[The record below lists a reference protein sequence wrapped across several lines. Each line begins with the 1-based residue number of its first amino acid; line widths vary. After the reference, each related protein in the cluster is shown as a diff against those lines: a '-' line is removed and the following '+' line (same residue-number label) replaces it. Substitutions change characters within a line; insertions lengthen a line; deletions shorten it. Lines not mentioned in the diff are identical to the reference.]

1 MHDPMLQ
8 LNKLKNNLLSS
19 LILPF
24 RNSCG
29 TKNRGMIRDNTLP
42 VVLGS
47 QLWNLNQK
55 GRGNFGPLRNSIL
68 FRFLCSHFASS
79 STLHPSTR
87 LSCIELPTAFA
98 ASDYSK
104 DDIGFP
110 EVVNDT
116 HEMSLNQIDYLLQ
129 ILHQSANSFLVAIQ
143 SHKSVRNCLELSKA
157 WVGVDVHA
165 WHKQVAYEVVSL
177 LQLIK

>member
-1 MHDPMLQ
+1 
-8 LNKLKNNLLSS
+8 
-19 LILPF
+19 
-24 RNSCG
+24 
-29 TKNRGMIRDNTLP
+29 MIRDNTLP

-79 STLHPSTR
+79 STSHPSMR

-116 HEMSLNQIDYLLQ
+116 HEVSLNQIDYLLQ
-129 ILHQSANSFLVAIQ
+129 ILHQSANSFFVSIQ

-165 WHKQVAYEVVSL
+165 WHKHVAYEVVSL